1 MLNNDKVLDD
11 LGIFPSLNLI
21 YKINEN
27 QNLRASYAR
36 TIARPSFK
44 ELSFAEIADP
54 ISGRTFVG
62 GMFRDADDNAGREY
76 WNGALESS
84 DIHNIDLRWELY
96 RRDGQML
103 SLSGFYKYFNKPIE
117 VVQYATQTGTFQPRN
132 VGDGQVLGV
141 ELEVRQ
147 NLGSLTAAL
156 ENFSFTSNISVIESG
171 IELSLTEY
179 FSRVE
184 NSRTGQKISRVREMA
199 GQSPWIINSGI
210 TYSGGERSFW
220 SGFEAGI
227 FYNVQG
233 KTLQYVGIA
242 DRPDIYTL
250 PFHNLNLT
258 ASKKLGREKKMQLEL
273 KIDNLLND
281 KKESVFKSFNPTDQ
295 FFTKLDPG
303 ITCHLKLSYALF

>member
-1 MLNNDKVLDD
+1 M
-11 LGIFPSLNLI
+11 
-21 YKINEN
+21 
-27 QNLRASYAR
+27 
-36 TIARPSFK
+36 
-44 ELSFAEIADP
+44 
-54 ISGRTFVG
+54 
-62 GMFRDADDNAGREY
+62 
-76 WNGALESS
+76 
-84 DIHNIDLRWELY
+84 
-96 RRDGQML
+96 
-103 SLSGFYKYFNKPIE
+103 
-117 VVQYATQTGTFQPRN
+117 
-132 VGDGQVLGV
+132 
-141 ELEVRQ
+141 
-147 NLGSLTAAL
+147 
-156 ENFSFTSNISVIESG
+156 
-171 IELSLTEY
+171 
-179 FSRVE
+179 E

-210 TYSGGERSFW
+210 SYSGGERPFW

-258 ASKKLGREKKMQLEL
+258 AARKFGREKKMQMEL
-273 KIDNLLND
+273 RIDNLLND